1 MPYKG
6 KARVGRR
13 ERGDMMGLVVQN
25 AVLAGQGGRGLREAA
40 LEDMQLCRWEAVA
53 IGVRERGGL
62 GIWRLNLLVL
72 IEEVKG
78 AGDDITSIM
87 NKQVE

>member
-1 MPYKG
+1 M
-6 KARVGRR
+6 GRR
-13 ERGDMMGLVVQN
+13 EGGDMIGLVVQN
-25 AVLAGQGGRGLREAA
+25 AVLAGQGGSGLREAA

-62 GIWRLNLLVL
+62 GIWRPNLLVL
-72 IEEVKG
+72 LIEEMKG
-78 AGDDITSIM
+78 AGDAITSIM